1 LANGD
6 QRGQRPAK
14 GGGPSGG
21 AVAPAKMT
29 KGEKMLDDMR
39 KAGRPITPAME
50 QMAAWLDS
58 MNKDTGDVPMLKPG
72 GCDE

>member
-1 LANGD
+1 
-6 QRGQRPAK
+6 
-14 GGGPSGG
+14 
-21 AVAPAKMT
+21 MT